1 MVKRA
6 ANIEVNTI
14 PTKLPPEMRVLFLP
28 GWYPH
33 RAQPNLGNFIQRHAQ
48 AVATL
53 HPVTV
58 LYAVSDPEVR
68 SIKITSREQEGLTEH
83 IAYFPPSGLGPLARH
98 KAWSTILD
106 QHAAGHDLL
115 HAHVLHAS
123 LLPLRRA
130 RRKLELPVVIT
141 EHWTGYQDGRAEA
154 LPYPLRLLM
163 RVEAKAAFRICPV
176 TEQLGTDMR
185 KLGLKGHYQ
194 PVPNVVN
201 TELFAPP
208 AGPFPPNGLR
218 LLHVSTLLEE
228 QKNIS
233 GMLRAF
239 KRALERVPDIHLHV
253 IGEYPWAATAELA
266 ASMNIP
272 ASAIAFSGPVGQAE
286 VARSM
291 AEADGLLLFSN
302 WENMPCVIS
311 EAFSCGKPVIATRVG
326 GIAEEVVPGRGMLVE
341 RGDEDGLVNSLL
353 EFASHRQDYRSE
365 AIREY
370 ALDRYSISG
379 IARAF
384 DSIYQQALRS

>member
-1 MVKRA
+1 M
-6 ANIEVNTI
+6 I
-14 PTKLPPEMRVLFLP
+14 PAKLPPDMRVLFLP

-33 RAQPNLGNFIQRHAQ
+33 RAQPDLGNFIQRHAQ

-58 LYAVSDPEVR
+58 LYAVRNPDVR
-68 SIKITSREQEGLTEH
+68 SVEVDSRVEGRLTEH
-83 IAYFPPSGLGPLARH
+83 VAYFPYSSRGPLVRH
-98 KAWSTILD
+98 RAWSALLD
-106 QHAAGHDLL
+106 KYAPGHDIL

-123 LLPLRRA
+123 LLPLRRT
-130 RRKLELPVVIT
+130 RRKLKLPVVIT
-141 EHWTGYQDGRAEA
+141 EHWTGYQDGRAAA
-154 LPYPLRLLM
+154 LPYPIRLLM
-163 RVEAKAAFRICPV
+163 KTEAKAAFRICPV

-185 KLGLKGHYQ
+185 KRGLKGHYQ

-201 TELFAPP
+201 TELFVPP
-208 AGPFPPNGLR
+208 VEPRVPRVLR

-239 KRALERVPDIHLHV
+239 KRALMVVPDMHLHV
-253 IGEYPWAATAELA
+253 IGENSWAAAAELA
-266 ASMNIP
+266 ASMDIP
-272 ASAIAFSGPVGQAE
+272 PSAIAFSGPVKQAE

-291 AEADGLLLFSN
+291 GEADALLLFSN

-311 EAFSCGKPVIATRVG
+311 EAFSCGVPVISTRVG
-326 GIAEEVVPGRGMLVE
+326 GIAEELVPGRGMLVE
-341 RGDEDGLVNSLL
+341 RGDEDGLVKSLL
-353 EFASHRQDYRSE
+353 EFASHRQDYKSA

>member
-1 MVKRA
+1 
-6 ANIEVNTI
+6 
-14 PTKLPPEMRVLFLP
+14 MRVLFLP

-33 RAQPNLGNFIQRHAQ
+33 RAQPDLGNFIQRHAK

-53 HPVTV
+53 HRVTV
-58 LYAVSDPEVR
+58 LYAISDPEV
-68 SIKITSREQEGLTEH
+68 SAFKIDSREQDGLTEH
-83 IAYFPPSGLGPLARH
+83 IAYFPPSVLGPMARNG
-98 KAWSTILD
+98 AWSKLLD
-106 QHAAGHDLL
+106 LHAPGHDLV

-123 LLPLRRA
+123 LLPLRRT
-130 RRKLELPVVIT
+130 RRTLYLPTVIT
-141 EHWTGYQDGRAEA
+141 EHWTGYQDGRAA
-154 LPYPLRLLM
+154 GLPYPFKMLM
-163 RVEAKAAFRICPV
+163 RAEAKAAFRLCPV
-176 TEQLGTDMR
+176 TEQLGQDMR
-185 KLGLKGHYQ
+185 KLGLKGQYE

-201 TELFAPP
+201 TELFVPP
-208 AGPFPPNGLR
+208 AELRSPNGLR

-239 KRALERVPDIHLHV
+239 KRALERIPDMHLHV
-253 IGEYPWAATAELA
+253 IGENSWTATAELA
-266 ASMNIP
+266 ASMDIP
-272 ASAIAFSGPVGQAE
+272 RSAIAFSGPVKQAE

-291 AEADGLLLFSN
+291 SEADALLLFSN

-311 EAFSCGKPVIATRVG
+311 EAFSCGKPVISTRVG
-326 GIAEEVVPGRGMLVE
+326 GIAEELVPGRGILVE
-341 RGDEDGLVNSLL
+341 RGDEDGLVKSLL
-353 EFASHRQDYRSE
+353 EFASHRQDYNSE